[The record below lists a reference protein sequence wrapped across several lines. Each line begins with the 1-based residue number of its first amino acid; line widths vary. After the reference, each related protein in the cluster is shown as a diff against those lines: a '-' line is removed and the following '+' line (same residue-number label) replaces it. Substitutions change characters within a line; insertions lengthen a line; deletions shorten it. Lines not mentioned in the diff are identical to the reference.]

1 MKKTL
6 LISLCLISTFTF
18 AQNKKDKTNKPNTNN
33 MTTTAM
39 NSKIDSVSYGL
50 GILIANNLKQQGLD
64 ELNTELFAKALAQS
78 FKNEKTE
85 MDANTANNLVNAY
98 FSELQDMKNAKNIEA
113 GRKFLAEN
121 KKKKGVVEL
130 ASGLQYEI
138 ITEGTGPKPT
148 ANDKVTTHY
157 HGTLLDG
164 TVFDS
169 SVQRG
174 QPATFPVNGV
184 IQGWVEALQLMPV
197 GSKWRLFI
205 PSNLAY
211 GERGAGGNIGP
222 NATLIFEVELISI
235 N

>member
-1 MKKTL
+1 MKKN
-6 LISLCLISTFTF
+6 LIIALCLVSSIAF
-18 AQNKKDKTNKPNTNN
+18 AQTKKGKTNTKPQNT
-33 MTTTAM
+33 MTTTTL
-39 NSKIDSVSYGL
+39 NNKIDSVSYGL
-50 GILIANNLKQQGLD
+50 GILIANNLKQQGL
-64 ELNTELFAKALAQS
+64 EEINAELFSKALAS
-78 FKNEKTE
+78 TFKNEKGE
-85 MDANTANNLVNAY
+85 MDANAANNIVNEY
-98 FSELQDMKNAKNIEA
+98 FSQLQDMKNAKNIEA
-113 GRKFLAEN
+113 GKKFLAEN

-130 ASGLQYEI
+130 SSGLQYEI
-138 ITEGTGPKPT
+138 ITEGTGPKPSAT
-148 ANDKVTTHY
+148 DKVTTHY

-211 GERGAGGNIGP
+211 GERGAGGSIGP